1 VTFRIFIE
9 PQQGASYERV
19 LRLAQCAELLGF
31 DGFFSSDHYLKM
43 SAVSGLPG
51 PLDTWTTMAGLARD
65 TTRLRLGS
73 LVTPV
78 TFRHPGPL
86 AIAVAQ
92 IDDMSGGRVELGLGS
107 GWFEAEH
114 RAYGVAF
121 PPIGVRHRMLEEQLA
136 IITGLWDTPAGET
149 FRFEGTHYQVDASP
163 GLPKPRQQ
171 PRLPIIIGGKGPVR
185 TPRLAATYADEFNV
199 SFPPIDVFVE
209 VTARVRAAC
218 EARQRDPD
226 SLVYSCALNVCCG
239 ADEAEFNKRARAID
253 RDPDELRRVGLA
265 GVPGEVAER
274 IAAYREA
281 GVERFYLQT
290 LDIDDLDHLELLVTD
305 VLAHL

>member
-1 VTFRIFIE
+1 MTFRIFIE

-19 LRLAQCAELLGF
+19 LRLAQCAERLGF

-78 TFRHPGPL
+78 TFRQPGPL

-107 GWFEAEH
+107 GWFENEH
-114 RAYGVAF
+114 HAYGLAF
-121 PPIGVRHRMLEEQLA
+121 PPIGIRHRMLEEQLA
-136 IITGLWDTPAGET
+136 IITGLWSTPVGET
-149 FRFEGTHYQVDASP
+149 FGFEGTHYRVDASP
-163 GLPKPRQQ
+163 ALPKPRQQ
-171 PRLPIIIGGKGPVR
+171 PRVPIIVGGKGPKR
-185 TPRLAATYADEFNV
+185 TPRLVATYADEFNV
-199 SFPPIDVFVE
+199 SFPPIDVF
-209 VTARVRAAC
+209 AHHRGLVRAAC

-226 SLVYSCALNVCCG
+226 SLVYSAALIVCCG
-239 ADEAEFNKRARAID
+239 ADEAEFQQRARAID

-265 GVPGEVAER
+265 GLPGEVIER
-274 IAAYREA
+274 IAAYRAA

-290 LDIDDLDHLELLVTD
+290 LDIDDLDHLELIATA
-305 VLAHL
+305 VLPHL

>member
-1 VTFRIFIE
+1 MTFRIFIE

-19 LRLAQCAELLGF
+19 LRLAHCAERLGF

-78 TFRHPGPL
+78 TFRNPGPL

-92 IDDMSGGRVELGLGS
+92 IDDMSGGRVELGIGS
-107 GWFEAEH
+107 GWFENEH
-114 RAYGVAF
+114 HAYGIPF
-121 PPIGVRHRMLEEQLA
+121 PAIGVRHRMLEEQLA
-136 IITGLWDTPAGET
+136 IITGIWDTPAGET
-149 FRFEGTHYQVDASP
+149 FRFDGIHYQVDGSP
-163 GLPKPRQQ
+163 GLPKPRQR
-171 PRLPIIIGGKGPVR
+171 PRLPIIIGGKGPKR
-185 TPRLAATYADEFNV
+185 TPRLVATYADEFNV
-199 SFPPIDVFVE
+199 SFPPIDVFVHH
-209 VTARVRAAC
+209 RDLVRAAC
-218 EARQRDPD
+218 AARQRDPD
-226 SLVYSCALNVCCG
+226 SLVYSCALIVCCG
-239 ADEAEFNKRARAID
+239 ASEAEFLQRARAIE

-265 GVPGEVAER
+265 GLPGEVAER
-274 IAAYREA
+274 IAAYRAA

-290 LDIDDLDHLELLVTD
+290 LDIDDLDHLELIAAT
-305 VLAHL
+305 VLPHA

>member
-1 VTFRIFIE
+1 MTFRIFIE

-19 LRLAQCAELLGF
+19 LRLAQCAERLGF

-43 SAVSGLPG
+43 SDVSGLPG

-92 IDDMSGGRVELGLGS
+92 IDDMSGGRVELGIGS
-107 GWFEAEH
+107 GWFENEH
-114 RAYGVAF
+114 RAHGLAF

-136 IITGLWDTPAGET
+136 IITGLWNTPLGGT
-149 FRFEGTHYQVDASP
+149 FSFDGTHYQVDASP
-163 GLPKPRQQ
+163 ALPKPRQQ
-171 PRLPIIIGGKGPVR
+171 PRVPIIIGGKGPKR
-185 TPRLAATYADEFNV
+185 TPRLVATYADEFNV
-199 SFPPIDVFVE
+199 SFPPIDVF
-209 VTARVRAAC
+209 THHRGLVRAAC
-218 EARQRDPD
+218 EAGQRDPD
-226 SLVYSCALNVCCG
+226 SLVYSCALIVCCG
-239 ADEAEFNKRARAID
+239 TDEAEFLQRARAMG
-253 RDPDELRRVGLA
+253 RDANELRQVGLA
-265 GVPGEVAER
+265 GLPGEVVER
-274 IAAYREA
+274 IAAYRAA

-290 LDIDDLDHLELLVTD
+290 LDIDDLDHLELLATD
-305 VLAHL
+305 VVPHL